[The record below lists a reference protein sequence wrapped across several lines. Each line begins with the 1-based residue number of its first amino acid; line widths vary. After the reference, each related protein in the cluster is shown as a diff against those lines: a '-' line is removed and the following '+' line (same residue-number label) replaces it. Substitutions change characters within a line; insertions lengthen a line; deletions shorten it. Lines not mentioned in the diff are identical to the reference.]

1 MSLQGGLF
9 FIYKRFWEAK
19 NVKRGGELMYLDVLL
34 LDSKALLSRDV
45 QSSIA
50 PTSSE
55 HYAITTVRS
64 TKAATSSHDH
74 MVQPS

>member
-19 NVKRGGELMYLDVLL
+19 NVKCGGELMYLDVLL

-50 PTSSE
+50 PTSS
-55 HYAITTVRS
+55 
-64 TKAATSSHDH
+64 
-74 MVQPS
+74 